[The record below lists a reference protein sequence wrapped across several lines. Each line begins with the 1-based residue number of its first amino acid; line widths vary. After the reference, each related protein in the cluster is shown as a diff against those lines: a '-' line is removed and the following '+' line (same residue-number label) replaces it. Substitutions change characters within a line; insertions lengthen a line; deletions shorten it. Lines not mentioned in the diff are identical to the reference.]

1 MRAML
6 EMPKDNRARRL
17 EEDQVARK
25 AVEDTSDDK
34 CKDDV
39 SIDSAY
45 LRSLEE
51 QVKGDKKK

>member
-1 MRAML
+1 ML